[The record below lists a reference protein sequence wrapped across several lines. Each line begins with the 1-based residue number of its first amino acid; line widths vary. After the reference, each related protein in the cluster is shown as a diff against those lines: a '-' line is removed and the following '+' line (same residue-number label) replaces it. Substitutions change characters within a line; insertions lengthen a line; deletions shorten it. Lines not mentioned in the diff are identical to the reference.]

1 MAIEEKKDTEQL
13 LLESQTN
20 VKGEY
25 VWNPSRPSSDFDW
38 NPSSLHVKSFKRTIR
53 TLQLDH
59 SHKWWSLVSWI
70 VGFVMILVIPILRL
84 IYVKPADSKAR
95 HQLVFQPVV
104 VVVGILI
111 SAISFIFLSQ
121 SMRKYGIQGI
131 LFLDIAADERSDIRE
146 EYNKIIQ
153 RGATQ
158 LAKLFIPALVLY
170 MLQKC
175 WFYIDIPLASLPCLN
190 SGTATIV
197 IIAVSVGISWVFQT
211 TTFLY
216 ACILFW
222 KVCFL
227 QELKM
232 KVFKDSL
239 LQGYDP
245 EFYYNKYTEIIK
257 CLQFTS
263 RRFRLFLAL
272 TGSITVLSALA
283 SMYEVVA
290 HLKVVGIFMSG
301 ELLVLNMVNLTGIGL
316 CLKSASKI
324 SHLHRRIVKLAS
336 SMHAKSTFAASKGY
350 ILSAGKDETFEFQ
363 EKMEYFCQV
372 QDAWSQRSALVNF
385 LSNNSAGISLYGFVL
400 DRFFVHTS
408 IGALLTT
415 TWFLLGRSL
424 SS

>member
-1 MAIEEKKDTEQL
+1 MKVRKEAEES
-13 LLESQTN
+13 LLESQSSFN
-20 VKGEY
+20 RQCLQ
-25 VWNPSRPSSDFDW
+25 NPPPRFSTDFRW